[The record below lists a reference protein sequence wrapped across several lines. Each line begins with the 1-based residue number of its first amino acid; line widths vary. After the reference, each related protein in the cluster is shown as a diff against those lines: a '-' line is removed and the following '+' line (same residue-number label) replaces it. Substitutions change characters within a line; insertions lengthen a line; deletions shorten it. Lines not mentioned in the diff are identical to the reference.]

1 MLFRSRAHVENAD
14 GDALQQATEGAAI
27 SRLEGREDGL
37 ATDGRGLALAHCHRQ
52 GVRLSGI
59 QHVQFHFAIDALELD
74 WLAATIDRL
83 GAGNHWQHRARSA
96 LLDNLYTQQ
105 RRLAA
110 AVVAERGPEEHPQP
124 WIDAWLAH
132 NHAAVE
138 RLAAVLTDLKSAPRV
153 DSSMLMVALGEVGA
167 VG

>member
-1 MLFRSRAHVENAD
+1 AGAT
-14 GDALQQATEGAAI
+14 LQAEAA
-27 SRLEGREDGL
+27 RLEGHGVPAETAEWVASL
-37 ATDGRGLALAHCHRQ
+37 PALYCTLDIIEVANQ
-52 GVRLSGI
+52 AQIAAEQVAL
-59 QHVQFHFAIDALELD
+59 VYFTLIDALELD